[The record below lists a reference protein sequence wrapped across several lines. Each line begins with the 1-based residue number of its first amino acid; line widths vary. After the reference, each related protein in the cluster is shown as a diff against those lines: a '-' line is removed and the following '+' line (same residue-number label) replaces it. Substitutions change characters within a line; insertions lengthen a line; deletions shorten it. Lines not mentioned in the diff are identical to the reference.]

1 MSNQPKEKKQ
11 VMKETRKNRRNAGF
25 TLVEMLLVMMII
37 GTLAAVAVIQVGGMS
52 QKAKIDATRVSIS
65 SIENAIQTFEIMTG
79 SYPKAAEELTAPI
92 GSSKGLLKPNA
103 LIDSFGTPFQIK
115 FSGDSWEIRSAG
127 PDKQM
132 GNGDDITN

>member
-1 MSNQPKEKKQ
+1 VSNQPKEKKQ

-37 GTLAAVAVIQVGGMS
+37 GVLATVVVVNFTGLGQRTR
-52 QKAKIDATRVSIS
+52 IDATRASIT
-65 SIENAIQTFEIMTG
+65 SIKTAIQTFEITTG
-79 SYPKAAEELTAPI
+79 NYPKSLEELTAPI
-92 GSSKGLLKPNA
+92 GNSPPLLDKA
-103 LIDSFGTPFQIK
+103 LLNDPWGTPFQIK
-115 FSGDSWEIRSAG
+115 FSGDTFEIRSAG